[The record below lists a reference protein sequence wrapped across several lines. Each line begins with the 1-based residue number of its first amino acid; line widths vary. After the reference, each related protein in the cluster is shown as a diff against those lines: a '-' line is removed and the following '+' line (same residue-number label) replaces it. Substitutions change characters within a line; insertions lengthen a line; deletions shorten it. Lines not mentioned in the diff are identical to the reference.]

1 LILAF
6 KYDFIKIVIDLD
18 LLKCYNEEVKNKKRG
33 GSKSKRRGSKS
44 KRRGSKSKRRG
55 SKSK

>member
-1 LILAF
+1 MILVFTSFYNKKSLILAF

-44 KRRGSKSKRRG
+44 K
-55 SKSK
+55 

>member
-6 KYDFIKIVIDLD
+6 KYDFITIVIDLD

-33 GSKSKRRGSKS
+33 GSKSKRGGSKS
-44 KRRGSKSKRRG
+44 K
-55 SKSK
+55 